1 MCSIRLFSTSTF
13 TKGENMKKALMLLA
27 ILLGLTA
34 IVVAGI
40 DFSGTWAPNAEKSD
54 PAPAR
59 GGGGG
64 GGGRGGGAPT
74 DLVIKQTGN
83 EMVITQTMG
92 ENTMETKYIMDGAEH
107 TNASQM
113 GDTKYKA
120 VLSGNTVSVTGTRT
134 TQRGD
139 MPLKVSYTLSED
151 GKAMTVATARVGQDG
166 TETVRKQVYDK
177 K

>member
-1 MCSIRLFSTSTF
+1 
-13 TKGENMKKALMLLA
+13 MKKALLLLA
-27 ILLGLTA
+27 IVLGLTA
-34 IVVAGI
+34 IVLAGV

-54 PAPAR
+54 PAR
-59 GGGGG
+59 GGGG

-74 DLVIKQTGN
+74 DLMIKQTGN
-83 EMVITQTMG
+83 EMVITQAMG
-92 ENTMETKYIMDGAEH
+92 EQTMETKYIMDGAEH
-107 TNASQM
+107 TNTSPM

-120 VLSGNTVSVTGTRT
+120 VLSGSTVSVTGTRT

-139 MPLKVSYTLSED
+139 MPLKVSYTLSDD
-151 GKAMTVATARVGQDG
+151 GKALTVATARVGQDG

>member
-1 MCSIRLFSTSTF
+1 MF
-13 TKGENMKKALMLLA
+13 TKGENMKKALLLLA
-27 ILLGLTA
+27 IVLGLTA
-34 IVVAGI
+34 IVLAGV
-40 DFSGTWAPNAEKSD
+40 DFSGTWAPNVEKSD
-54 PAPAR
+54 PAR

-107 TNASQM
+107 TSTSQM

-120 VLSGNTVSVTGTRT
+120 VLSGSTVAITGTRT

-151 GKAMTVATARVGQDG
+151 GKTLTVGTARVGQDG

>member
-1 MCSIRLFSTSTF
+1 
-13 TKGENMKKALMLLA
+13 MKKALLLLA
-27 ILLGLTA
+27 IVLGLTA
-34 IVVAGI
+34 IVLAGV

-54 PAPAR
+54 PAR

-83 EMVITQTMG
+83 ELAITQTMG
-92 ENTMETKYIMDGAEH
+92 GNPMETKYIMDGAEH
-107 TNASQM
+107 TNTSQM

-120 VLSGNTVSVTGTRT
+120 VLSGSTVSVTGTRT
-134 TQRGD
+134 TPRGD

-151 GKAMTVATARVGQDG
+151 GKTLTVATARVGQDG

>member
-1 MCSIRLFSTSTF
+1 
-13 TKGENMKKALMLLA
+13 MKKALLLLA
-27 ILLGLTA
+27 IVLGLTA
-34 IVVAGI
+34 VVLAGV
-40 DFSGTWAPNAEKSD
+40 DFTGTWAPNAEKSD
-54 PAPAR
+54 PVQAR
-59 GGGGG
+59 GGGG

-92 ENTMETKYIMDGAEH
+92 QNAMETKYIMDGAEH
-107 TNASQM
+107 TNTSPM

-120 VLSGNTVSVTGTRT
+120 VLSGSTLAVTGTRT

-139 MPLKVSYTLSED
+139 MPVKVSYTLSDD
-151 GKAMTVATARVGQDG
+151 GKSLTVGTARVGQDG